1 MFVTRNV
8 ALKYMA
14 PQGDDGGAG
23 GGGGGSAG
31 GDGGAGGSADDGKGA
46 DGKAG
51 AGAAGGSN
59 DDDKSGDGKGAG
71 GRKPSDEEARL
82 IKENMRKKE
91 ALERANNEL
100 TKAQEALKA
109 FEGIDPVAVRKLL
122 DDQRS
127 AEEKQLEAKGEW
139 DRLKTR
145 MAEAHGAEVNSL
157 KAQIEKLTNDLK
169 GAQGQMTELSIGSQ
183 FSQSK
188 FIAEELTLT
197 PSKARVVYGEH
208 FDVENGQ
215 VVGYDK
221 PRGAANRTAIVDQY
235 GNPVGFED
243 ALRKIV
249 EGDPDKEHLLKSK
262 IKPGASSESKKP
274 TGGSKQD
281 APQDGISKIA
291 GGLKA
296 LKIA

>member
-31 GDGGAGGSADDGKGA
+31 GDGGAGGSDDGKGA
-46 DGKAG
+46 DGKG

-59 DDDKSGDGKGAG
+59 DDDKGGDGKGAG

-100 TKAQEALKA
+100 AKAQEALKK
-109 FEGIDPVAVRKLL
+109 FDGIDPEAVRKLL

-145 MAEAHGAEVNSL
+145 MAEAHGAEVNTL
-157 KAQIEKLTNDLK
+157 KAQIEKLTNELK

-188 FIAEELTLT
+188 FIAE
-197 PSKARVVYGEH
+197 
-208 FDVENGQ
+208 D
-215 VVGYDK
+215 
-221 PRGAANRTAIVDQY
+221 
-235 GNPVGFED
+235 
-243 ALRKIV
+243 
-249 EGDPDKEHLLKSK
+249 
-262 IKPGASSESKKP
+262 
-274 TGGSKQD
+274 
-281 APQDGISKIA
+281 
-291 GGLKA
+291 
-296 LKIA
+296 

>member
-31 GDGGAGGSADDGKGA
+31 GDGGAGGSDDGKGA
-46 DGKAG
+46 DGKG

-59 DDDKSGDGKGAG
+59 DDDKGGDGKGAG

-100 TKAQEALKA
+100 AKAQEALKK
-109 FEGIDPVAVRKLL
+109 FDGIDPEAVRKLL

-145 MAEAHGAEVNSL
+145 MAEAHGAEVNTL

-169 GAQGQMTELSIGSQ
+169 GAQSQMTELSIGSQ

-197 PSKARVVYGEH
+197 PSKARVVYGDH

-235 GNPVGFED
+235 GNAVNFEE

-249 EGDPDKEHLLKSK
+249 ESDPDKEHLLKSK

-274 TGGSKQD
+274 TGMKSE